1 MKRPQR
7 YLFIIMTVL
16 VAVYLLLT
24 RLPPAAALALL
35 GVLVLYASIAVV
47 WGRDLLLARRNAKRR
62 EWAKALERFE
72 RFEKKLLRSR
82 FHRLAIVLYPNIYS
96 LDGVAVT
103 RNGIG
108 QVLLNAGDL
117 DRAVQWLRSALQRD
131 PYYPLPYV
139 NLALVAARRRDDAG
153 ARRDM
158 TRAVQLGFDPRAA
171 QRILHRALAAA
182 EAGIDDR
189 DRR

>member
-35 GVLVLYASIAVV
+35 GVLALYVLAVAI
-47 WGRDLLLARRNAKRR
+47 WGRDLFFARRAAKRR
-62 EWAKALERFE
+62 DWEKAQARYEKL
-72 RFEKKLLRSR
+72 EKKLQRAR
-82 FHRLAIVLYPNIYS
+82 WHRLTVVLYPSIYS
-96 LDGVAVT
+96 FDGVAIM
-103 RNGIG
+103 RNNIA
-108 QVLLNAGDL
+108 QMLMNVGDL

-131 PYYPLPYV
+131 PLYPVPYV
-139 NLALVAARRRDDAG
+139 NLALVAAKRRDEAG
-153 ARRDM
+153 ARREM

-171 QRILHRALAAA
+171 QRILHRAL
-182 EAGIDDR
+182 R
-189 DRR
+189 DVS

>member
-24 RLPPAAALALL
+24 RLPPAAALGLL
-35 GVLVLYASIAVV
+35 IILILYVLVLVI
-47 WGRDLLLARRNAKRR
+47 WGRDHLFARRHAKRS
-62 EWAKALERFE
+62 EWAKAQERFE
-72 RFEKKLLRSR
+72 RFEKKLLRVR
-82 FHRLAIVLYPNIYS
+82 WHRLTLVLYPSIYS
-96 LDGVAVT
+96 MDGVAIA
-103 RNGIG
+103 RNNIA
-108 QVLLNAGDL
+108 QVLINAGDL

-131 PYYPLPYV
+131 PLYPVPYV
-139 NLALVAARRRDDAG
+139 NLSLIAAKRRDEAG

-158 TRAVQLGFDPRAA
+158 TRAVQLGFDPAAA
-171 QRILHRALAAA
+171 QRLLHRALTEA
-182 EAGIDDR
+182 EKRAG